1 MEMVDGFF
9 FFFFLWWEVEGSGVW
24 GEEGEGDEGR
34 WYVKEIVREIGHW
47 EGSDCK
53 EEDCERLLA
62 RNMAAL

>member
-1 MEMVDGFF
+1 MDFSFF
-9 FFFFLWWEVEGSGVW
+9 SFYGGKLRGMTGGRVW

-34 WYVKEIVREIGHW
+34 WYVREIVREIGHW